1 MKNRRNILGE
11 FVLIVVGVFA
21 ALMLETM
28 MSERND
34 GVLRE
39 EYLSRINADI
49 TNDKQAFGYRIEF
62 FSSVQ
67 GFSQEFLDWLHSD
80 SSVDQSVLLAAFY
93 AAEVWP
99 YELNKSTYQDL
110 QSTGNFR
117 LVDNIDLRASVFQY
131 YNKAEGADDY
141 WSLSDEYR
149 KIIRGLIPSEV
160 QAKIRATCPTTDDAD
175 LIPSGFPPCE
185 LQEIDM
191 DQLAALFDALRSD
204 SNFLNVLNYRHSQLG
219 VSLRLFRQQVAL
231 ADDTLA
237 LLESLD
243 GNLTPVGS

>member
-1 MKNRRNILGE
+1 MRNRRNIIGE

-21 ALMLETM
+21 ALMLEAM

-34 GVLRE
+34 DILRN
-39 EYLSRINADI
+39 EYQSRIKADI
-49 TNDKQAFGYRIEF
+49 THDKQAFGYRVEF

-67 GFSQEFLDWLHSD
+67 GFSQTFLDWLGSD
-80 SSVDQSVLLAAFY
+80 SPMDESILLAAFY

-117 LVDNIDLRASVFQY
+117 LIDNLDLRASLFQY

-141 WSLSDEYR
+141 WSLSEDYR
-149 KIIRGLIPSEV
+149 MAIRGLIPSDV
-160 QAKIRATCPTTDDAD
+160 QKIIRETCPTTHDNDV
-175 LIPSGFPPCE
+175 IPTGFPPCE
-185 LQEIDM
+185 LQRVNIEQIRP
-191 DQLAALFDALRSD
+191 LFESLRGD
-204 SNFLNVLNYRHSQLG
+204 SNLQNVLTYRHSQLG

-231 ADDTLA
+231 AEDILVR
-237 LLESLD
+237 LES
-243 GNLTPVGS
+243 